1 MLRVLA
7 ALATFLL
14 AAAAEGCAR
23 SSAEPASRQPSEV
36 PAPWAPRSAAPP
48 SPAPAARHAAS
59 PPALDPG
66 EEITPEELET
76 IPEPVPASPG
86 AGTLPTPRAG
96 LKTAQGASQADSAKA
111 GKGLTA
117 GTALWR
123 VQILATQDRDLA
135 DRTAGEA
142 SRLLG
147 VKARV
152 VHEDR
157 VGPLRLGRDH
167 PRERLGVGEA
177 RAARRE
183 WCVESGQPAPVRHPV
198 CGRNLRGAQPPREV
212 GAAREEH
219 CRWIHE
225 CAARERAVFE
235 HRGAERVVGIRRR

>member
-1 MLRVLA
+1 V
-7 ALATFLL
+7 
-14 AAAAEGCAR
+14 
-23 SSAEPASRQPSEV
+23 
-36 PAPWAPRSAAPP
+36 
-48 SPAPAARHAAS
+48 
-59 PPALDPG
+59 DPG

-152 VHEDR
+152 VHE
-157 VGPLRLGRDH
+157 GPNYKVRLGDYGS
-167 PRERLGVGEA
+167 EDEA
-177 RAARRE
+177 RSLRDQAVRSGYPGAFRIR
-183 WCVESGQPAPVRHPV
+183 CVPTTLNKG
-198 CGRNLRGAQPPREV
+198 
-212 GAAREEH
+212 
-219 CRWIHE
+219 
-225 CAARERAVFE
+225 
-235 HRGAERVVGIRRR
+235 